1 MTCDLLFGGED
12 SDPGPIDVGWDLSI
26 PLYTCRTLLS
36 LFKSCFSSRRALE
49 RFWMLPVP
57 RVCIAPIRCHPRLM
71 CGKDASRAPYWHSTY
86 WSLKNFVTFCLMSH
100 GGGESAEVVLCSLP
114 PQNQNPQIRDT
125 EFELQPRVDLC
136 HMPVFLCVILMG
148 VGGWSPLEEGN
159 KN

>member
-1 MTCDLLFGGED
+1 MWPPVCGED

-100 GGGESAEVVLCSLP
+100 GGGESAEVVLCSLFPQKSEP
-114 PQNQNPQIRDT
+114 PNQRD
-125 EFELQPRVDLC
+125 RVWTAAKSWLMPHACFLMC
-136 HMPVFLCVILMG
+136 HLDG